1 MRDRSHPAIV
11 AWVPI
16 NESWGVPGIAQSS
29 VQRHWQESMWHLT
42 HALDASRPVISNDG
56 WEHTTTDIV
65 TIHDYTTSGDVI
77 RERYGDSASLAETLV
92 TGKPARRRIQL
103 DADVNR
109 GRPVMITEYGGISY
123 APRSGERWYGYG
135 TVTSEGDYIAKV
147 RELTEAIKASPG
159 VSGYCYTQ
167 LTDTEQETNGL
178 LTEKREPKLPL
189 ETLREIF
196 GS

>member
-1 MRDRSHPAIV
+1 M
-11 AWVPI
+11 
-16 NESWGVPGIAQSS
+16 
-29 VQRHWQESMWHLT
+29 
-42 HALDASRPVISNDG
+42 
-56 WEHTTTDIV
+56 
-65 TIHDYTTSGDVI
+65 
-77 RERYGDSASLAETLV
+77 
-92 TGKPARRRIQL
+92 
-103 DADVNR
+103 
-109 GRPVMITEYGGISY
+109 
-123 APRSGERWYGYG
+123 
-135 TVTSEGDYIAKV
+135 TSEADYIAKV